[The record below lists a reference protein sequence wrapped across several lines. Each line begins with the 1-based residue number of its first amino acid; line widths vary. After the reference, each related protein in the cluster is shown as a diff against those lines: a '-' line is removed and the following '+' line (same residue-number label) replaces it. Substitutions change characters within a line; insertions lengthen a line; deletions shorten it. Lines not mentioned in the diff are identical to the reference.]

1 MLPVRR
7 VGSAG
12 ARELAASASLDDALR
27 GLAGSPYGRNAPPDS
42 SLAAAQR
49 GVAATLLDSLR
60 VLARWVPAD
69 GVALLRLLAGWFELV
84 NIDDRVRV
92 LTRPGAPQQPPLRLG
107 VLATAWPRLAGA
119 GSLPELRAVLA
130 GSPWGDPGGDGPY
143 ELSLCLRLRWAERV
157 AAEVPPARPWAAG
170 AVALLAAR
178 DRMVR
183 QACLPEPAARSVGHL
198 LGGRWCGTASPA
210 HLSDLAPAA
219 AWVLA
224 GVRDPA
230 DLRQAEARWWARLR
244 TDGARLLAS
253 PGFGPR
259 PVIGAAAL
267 LAVDA
272 RLVHTA
278 LQVAAGTGRRAGV
291 LAQDDPPIRPVWG
304 PAGSTAA
311 EVLYELA

>member
-1 MLPVRR
+1 VLPVRR
-7 VGSAG
+7 LGSAG

-27 GLAGSPYGRNAPPDS
+27 TLAGSSYGRNAPAAG

-49 GVAATLLDSLR
+49 GVAATMLDNLR

-69 GVALLRLLAGWFELV
+69 GVDLLRLLAGWFELA
-84 NIDDRVRV
+84 NIDDRVRA
-92 LTRPGAPQQPPLRLG
+92 LTRPGAAEQPPLRLG

-119 GSLPELRAVLA
+119 GSLPELRAALA

-143 ELSLCLRLRWAERV
+143 EMSLCLRLRWAERV
-157 AAEVPPARPWAAG
+157 AAGVPPARPWAAG

-183 QACLPEPAARSVGHL
+183 QARLPEPAARTVGHL
-198 LGGRWCGTASPA
+198 LGGRWSCTASPA

-230 DLRQAEARWWARLR
+230 DLRRAEARWWARLR
-244 TDGARLLAS
+244 TDGAELLAS

-272 RLVHTA
+272 WLVRAA
-278 LQVAAGTGRRAGV
+278 LEVAAGTGRHAGV
-291 LAQDDPPIRPVWG
+291 LAQDDRAARPAPD